1 MTQNGN
7 KPVRAII
14 YARCSTDEA
23 RQDCESQINE
33 LRRYAEAMGWE
44 YDVEQEYDSAYRGKQ
59 EQLQRVLEQIRH
71 GQYQVFIV
79 WDLSRFSRQHPSK
92 VNALLDTIVHRDAC
106 RFVSKQEG
114 IDSDNELVWN
124 CIKPL
129 FSYFAFTFS
138 RQLSERIKIGIRT
151 KKEKG
156 QYKGGRPA
164 KQIDA
169 ERLKTIWRMY
179 PQLGW
184 RLKTARFNE
193 GLDSKHQVSVSLLR
207 KVCKKLSFGSDNGHE
222 AHVHEG
228 A

>member
-1 MTQNGN
+1 MSIGLRPWRRRGAASRPGGRTTTRSGRIARWAISHRKRSPNTSWRYTPQPPKNSTCQWPNEWG
-7 KPVRAII
+7 KVR
-14 YARCSTDEA
+14 
-23 RQDCESQINE
+23 
-33 LRRYAEAMGWE
+33 
-44 YDVEQEYDSAYRGKQ
+44 
-59 EQLQRVLEQIRH
+59 
-71 GQYQVFIV
+71 QYQVFIV

-106 RFVSKQEG
+106 RFISKQEG

-138 RQLSERIKIGIRT
+138 RQLSERIRLGIRT

-222 AHVHEG
+222 THVHEG